1 VIAVLLLTCWL
12 IACVYVP
19 LVLWIT
25 RDPPSEVRR
34 VMNALVMQRAQAVA
48 NELPRPTARRLSHAE
63 AAALKA
69 RWEATWPQVATW
81 RAPVESPAY
90 TDEVLS

>member
-1 VIAVLLLTCWL
+1 MLEVVLLTCWL
-12 IACVYVP
+12 IACAYVP

-34 VMNALVMQRAQAVA
+34 VTNALVMQRASIVA
-48 NELPRPTARRLSHAE
+48 NELPRPVARPVSLAE

-69 RWEATWPQVATW
+69 RWEATA
-81 RAPVESPAY
+81 VESAY